1 MRQLCV
7 NSKVLFFGQLAQVT
21 INVHSSIVNL
31 QGKNCSCTEF
41 QENSIACKH
50 AVCAIDK
57 RREPIMDYVH
67 PAYLTRNL
75 NAKKAIKHWIKL
87 VRKNLDELLP
97 RLFIKQQINPPTNS
111 SRFFPKLPCW
121 LELSRLPLL
130 YNLQL
135 WNFWILYS
143 YSFLE
148 SISYSSC
155 MSERA
160 MPFNSPLIGYPLS
173 KPLA

>member
-1 MRQLCV
+1 MARGKSCRKVPAIFWRAHLKVLEMRQLCV

-75 NAKKAIKHWIKL
+75 NAKKAIKH
-87 VRKNLDELLP
+87 
-97 RLFIKQQINPPTNS
+97 
-111 SRFFPKLPCW
+111 
-121 LELSRLPLL
+121 
-130 YNLQL
+130 
-135 WNFWILYS
+135 
-143 YSFLE
+143 
-148 SISYSSC
+148 
-155 MSERA
+155 
-160 MPFNSPLIGYPLS
+160 
-173 KPLA
+173 